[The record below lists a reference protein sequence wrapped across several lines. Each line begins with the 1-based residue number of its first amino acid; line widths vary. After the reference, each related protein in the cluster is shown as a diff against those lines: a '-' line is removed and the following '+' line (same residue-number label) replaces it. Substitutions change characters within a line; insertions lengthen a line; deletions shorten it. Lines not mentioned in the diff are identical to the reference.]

1 MQPATGTHMTLLR
14 FLCVGGAFSLSYA
27 VLTAALIS
35 LGAPPFWTALLL
47 YGFAI
52 PLAFLAQ
59 KRFTFRA
66 TTAQRHAFWVYL
78 ATQLVTFA
86 LVAGVTTRFVMQQI
100 WADTMLYLVT
110 AGAAAVLS
118 FFVNR
123 TFAFNHTD

>member
-1 MQPATGTHMTLLR
+1 MLLR
-14 FLCVGGAFSLSYA
+14 FLCVGGVFSVTYA
-27 VLTAALIS
+27 VLTAVLVS
-35 LGAPPFWTALLL
+35 LGAPPFWTAFLL

-78 ATQLVTFA
+78 ATQLFSFA
-86 LVAGVTTRFVMQQI
+86 LVSGVTTRFVTQQI
-100 WADTMLYLVT
+100 WADTAVYLVT

-118 FFVNR
+118 FAVNR
-123 TFAFNHTD
+123 TFAFNQTD